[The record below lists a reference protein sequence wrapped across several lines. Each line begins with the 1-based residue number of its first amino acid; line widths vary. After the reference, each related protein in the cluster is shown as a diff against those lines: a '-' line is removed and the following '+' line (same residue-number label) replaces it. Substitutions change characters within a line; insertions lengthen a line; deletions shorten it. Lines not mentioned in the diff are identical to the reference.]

1 MKTVTYSQIESL
13 AARLAG
19 RPPDKLPPSE
29 AELLRDFIGDH
40 LPRLWNREAW
50 PELCNDFETVT
61 VASGQFSKSDT
72 TKGDV
77 LSIYSQGN
85 PQTQTNVIAIK
96 DWVETDGAV
105 RVTDPTGSASLYVE
119 YQDPVATLPEYG
131 VAGLDATVL
140 PERFRFPLAR
150 LAASDLIEDEDPPK
164 AERLRARAERE
175 LVEQASR
182 FGRPWWR
189 K

>member
-1 MKTVTYSQIESL
+1 MKTVTYAEISSL

-19 RPPDKLPPSE
+19 RPPDKLPVSE

-40 LPRLWNREAW
+40 LPRIWNREAW
-50 PELCNDFETVT
+50 PELCNDFETVA
-61 VASGQFSKSDT
+61 VASGQFSKNDA

-85 PQTQTNVIAIK
+85 PQIQTNVIAVK

-119 YQDPVATLPEYG
+119 YQDPVATLPDYDE
-131 VAGLDATVL
+131 AGLDATTL

-150 LAASDLIEDEDPPK
+150 LAAADLIEEEDPAK
-164 AERLRARAERE
+164 AERLRSRAERE
-175 LVEQASR
+175 LGEQASR
-182 FGRPWWR
+182 FNRPWWR